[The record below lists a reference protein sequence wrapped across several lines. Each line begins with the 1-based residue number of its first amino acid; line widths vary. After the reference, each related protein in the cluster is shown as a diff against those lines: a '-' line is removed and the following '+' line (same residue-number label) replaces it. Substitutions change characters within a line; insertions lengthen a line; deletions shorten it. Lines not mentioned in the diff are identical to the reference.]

1 MKNSDTLAVFCL
13 LLRVGLLALSFLRH
27 HFLFLSLRAR
37 FALKPGWVLRDSIA
51 CSLARSFARLL
62 AGISTRISRCDVILH
77 RPATPRRRFN
87 LPCVMTFLLPLSDES
102 PPPPL
107 PTSFP
112 FAILSSFL
120 LLFLGFPVL
129 SFPFFIFSVL
139 RVPVKIIRQLWN
151 VASNHIDGR
160 NNFPSIFIHF
170 QPFPRPLPPFSNYFR
185 AFSTLY
191 LFFPFFFNNCKNES
205 NHSGIV
211 FFYRRRNNLSL
222 FGRSIGSI

>member
-102 PPPPL
+102 PPPSSHLFSFCYFILVSFVIPRFSRPL
-107 PTSFP
+107 FP
-112 FAILSSFL
+112 F
-120 LLFLGFPVL
+120 
-129 SFPFFIFSVL
+129 
-139 RVPVKIIRQLWN
+139 
-151 VASNHIDGR
+151 
-160 NNFPSIFIHF
+160 
-170 QPFPRPLPPFSNYFR
+170 
-185 AFSTLY
+185 LY
-191 LFFPFFFNNCKNES
+191 LFCFTCPRENYSPTLKRCVES
-205 NHSGIV
+205 HRWS
-211 FFYRRRNNLSL
+211 
-222 FGRSIGSI
+222 